1 MRAPPEMLHEVIT
14 NTIYLDNAINEIISI
29 YFHAYNF
36 KEDEEGKS
44 STLEPVERF
53 HRLFLQELGFS
64 SKLKIIREIAEPYK
78 DKIVFPKDFDEKF
91 RRFYLIR
98 NIFAHSLY
106 AKHVGSKEMPHKAP
120 SNAKWDDLYKEHK
133 EAFGELNDFLMKK
146 VYDIV
151 LKDELGIW

>member
-64 SKLKIIREIAEPYK
+64 SKLKIIR
-78 DKIVFPKDFDEKF
+78 DKP
-91 RRFYLIR
+91 
-98 NIFAHSLY
+98 
-106 AKHVGSKEMPHKAP
+106 
-120 SNAKWDDLYKEHK
+120 
-133 EAFGELNDFLMKK
+133 FLL
-146 VYDIV
+146 V
-151 LKDELGIW
+151 LVENQEDWNQSD